1 VLGHGKT
8 LARIEAGNAVPTD
21 QTCPVLRVVDLSVE
35 VGGRRTLTGAS
46 FTIQPGD
53 KVGLI
58 GRNGAGKTSML
69 KVLAGEAEPADGNVK
84 RVGALGYLNQDP
96 RRQVGATETSA
107 LQHVLGGRGL
117 DEIVVRMEKLRL
129 RMEEDP
135 SDDNVHKHARAV
147 DEFERRGGYAAESE
161 VRRIVAGLGL
171 TADRVD
177 LPLRVLSGGE
187 RRRVD
192 LARILFGGSDV
203 LLLDEPTNHLDIDAK
218 TWLVGFLASYRG
230 ALLVV
235 SHDIELLDESI
246 TRVLHLERDQHADG
260 GTITEY
266 KGTYTQYKDARV
278 ADEKRLT
285 KQAAEQTAEVV
296 RLSTLADKMRGQ
308 GGQRTRKAKVLD
320 HRVERLQSQRVEGP
334 KLERSIT
341 VRLPEPPHCGR
352 VVLEVEGLVKSYNG
366 PPVFEDVTFA
376 IERGERLLVMGLN
389 GAGKTSLLRILAG
402 QSEPDRGD
410 VRFGYQVSTGY
421 YAQEHENIRAG
432 STLLEHVQ
440 EQRIGTLSEL
450 RGLLGMF
457 GLTGEMAFQDASTL
471 SGGEKTKL
479 SLTLLTAGR
488 HNLLLLDEPT
498 NNLDPPSR
506 LAVADALSSWKGA
519 MVIVSH
525 DPEFVRELR
534 PQRVLLMPDGTLD
547 YMSDDMLDLVALA

>member
-1 VLGHGKT
+1 M
-8 LARIEAGNAVPTD
+8 
-21 QTCPVLRVVDLSVE
+21 SVE
-35 VGGRRTLTGAS
+35 VGGRRTVVGAS
-46 FTIQPGD
+46 FTVHAGD
-53 KVGLI
+53 KVGLV

-69 KVLAGEAEPADGNVK
+69 KVLAGEAPAASGTVS
-84 RVGALGYLNQDP
+84 RIGALGYLNQDP
-96 RRQVGATETSA
+96 RRTAQVVEATA

-117 DEIVVRMEKLRL
+117 DDLVLRMEKLRL

-135 SDDNVHKHARAV
+135 TERNVARHARAH
-147 DEFERRGGYAAESE
+147 DEFERHGGYAAEAE

-171 TADRVD
+171 AADRID
-177 LPLRVLSGGE
+177 LPLKVLSGGE
-187 RRRVD
+187 RRRVE

-203 LLLDEPTNHLDIDAK
+203 LLLDEPTNHLDVDAK
-218 TWLVGFLASYRG
+218 SWLMGFLRSYRG

-235 SHDIELLDESI
+235 SHDIELLDEAI

-260 GTITEY
+260 GSLTEY
-266 KGTYTQYKDARV
+266 KGTYTQYRAAR
-278 ADEKRLT
+278 ALDEKRLT
-285 KQAAEQTAEVV
+285 KQAAAQQAEVI

-320 HRVERLQSQRVEGP
+320 HKVERLEAQRVEGP
-334 KLERSIT
+334 KRERHLS
-341 VRLPEPPHCGR
+341 VKLPDPPAAGR
-352 VVLEVEGLVKSYNG
+352 VVLEVDDLAKSYGG
-366 PPVFEDVTFA
+366 PPVFTDVSFA

-402 QSEPDRGD
+402 ETPVDSGD
-410 VRFGYQVSTGY
+410 VRFGFNVSTGY

-432 STLLEHVQ
+432 ATLLEHVQ
-440 EQRIGTLSEL
+440 EHRAGTLSEL

-506 LAVADALSSWKGA
+506 AAVGDALASWKGA

-525 DPEFVRELR
+525 DPAFVRELE

-547 YMSDDMLDLVALA
+547 YWSDDMLDLVELA